1 MVAPCFGAGV
11 VLVLHSFL
19 VTRAFAASTNI
30 TVDDTNSEVWT
41 FVGGWSGVTPSTPC
55 PKCFAQPDP
64 KQVFNS
70 SWHDG
75 SVVSGSVTFQGSA
88 VYIYGIDMTAT
99 SGTNISFSMNNPTT
113 AGFHYFGSTGTTYN
127 VLFFS
132 ATDLDSSVEHTVSFI
147 GQTSLTGAGAMLFDY
162 AKITVDQQETTS
174 SSPSSTA
181 PLLCVFQHIAIAI
194 SDPNPPPTHKSN
206 TGAIVGAVVG
216 IVGVLAI
223 LVALFLF
230 LRRRRR
236 ASASHL
242 DGGSYYEAPRRRIS
256 ASGFTVEPYQPE
268 PRGASFV
275 GAPVASSGVLT
286 MSAPP
291 ASTVASPAPVPSS
304 TASLSPVV
312 TTATPTSRSE
322 AKSAPG
328 LSLAHYYCG
337 SGLTS
342 GTALVALGW
351 DPETARARES
361 DMEERLRQLE
371 VLVRPPEYND

>member
-19 VTRAFAASTNI
+19 ATRAFAASTNI
-30 TVDDTNSEVWT
+30 TVDDTDSKVWT
-41 FVGGWSGVTPSTPC
+41 FVGGWSEVTPSTPC
-55 PKCFAQPDP
+55 PSCFAQPDP

-132 ATDLDSSVEHTVSFI
+132 ATNLDSTVEHTVSFI

-181 PLLCVFQHIAIAI
+181 PLFT
-194 SDPNPPPTHKSN
+194 SPSSSPSSTPTPPPTHKSN

-242 DGGSYYEAPRRRIS
+242 DGGNYYEAPRRRIS

-268 PRGASFV
+268 PRGASFI
-275 GAPVASSGVLT
+275 GAPVSSSGVLT

-291 ASTVASPAPVPSS
+291 TSMAASPAPVPSS

-322 AKSAPG
+322 AKSAP
-328 LSLAHYYCG
+328 
-337 SGLTS
+337 
-342 GTALVALGW
+342 ALVALGW

-371 VLVRPPEYND
+371 VLVRPPQYND